1 MIQPR
6 IYRAAFLPA
15 LLAVVIAAFSLE
27 GPPPAAP
34 QGLPA
39 DVLFDGSLA
48 SSTVNTIL
56 QDAPDRRAG
65 RPGDER
71 AANRVATTL
80 RGLGYGTSHD
90 RFTDD
95 GVPLDNVIGRRPGL
109 SEHELVVLANRDA
122 LSVPD
127 ATGSA
132 ADTAA
137 LIAVGRV
144 FSGRA
149 VHKTIVLASVDGGSR
164 GNVGAQRFVDAERQA
179 GRQIDAVIVLSATG
193 APRSPG
199 SLVID
204 WSGDTR
210 RGGLGLHRTASDSLR
225 AELGT
230 DGGSGPA
237 PLAQLARLAFPV
249 GIGAQGPLLTDGAP
263 AVRISGS
270 GELAP
275 PPAEGGPRGI
285 DSTRYG
291 AIGRSV
297 LRIISALDGA
307 RQPPPHGP
315 RAYLTVGGQVMPG
328 WALALLA
335 ATLILPALIASIDA
349 LARVRRRGHPVVRW
363 FWWVAAGV
371 VPFLAGLGAGK
382 LLVVVGLARDAPG
395 SALDPRGVAVNGA
408 AAANVAV
415 VAVIVVGSWV
425 LLRSPILLRVRPLS
439 NPSAPG
445 AAVATALAMC
455 AVTVG
460 TFVVNPYAALL
471 LALPLNCWM
480 VAVLTDT
487 SLARRAVL
495 VAIGLLPGVLV
506 VAVYM
511 NELDLGPL
519 GAAWYLFLLVT
530 GGAAGIV
537 STLLGC
543 AVLGVFASV
552 LAIVVAHA
560 RPQPPEAIGEA
571 PRRRPGPPVVTPRPG
586 GRSVRREES
595 AASPSS

>member
-1 MIQPR
+1 MRGGSLDISQSLTIQIVGWSEVGASNLIQPR

-164 GNVGAQRFVDAERQA
+164 RMD
-179 GRQIDAVIVLSATG
+179 
-193 APRSPG
+193 P
-199 SLVID
+199 
-204 WSGDTR
+204 
-210 RGGLGLHRTASDSLR
+210 
-225 AELGT
+225 
-230 DGGSGPA
+230 
-237 PLAQLARLAFPV
+237 
-249 GIGAQGPLLTDGAP
+249 
-263 AVRISGS
+263 
-270 GELAP
+270 
-275 PPAEGGPRGI
+275 
-285 DSTRYG
+285 TRYG
-291 AIGRSV
+291 AIGRPV

-371 VPFLAGLGAGK
+371 VPFLAGLGAG
-382 LLVVVGLARDAPG
+382 
-395 SALDPRGVAVNGA
+395 
-408 AAANVAV
+408 
-415 VAVIVVGSWV
+415 
-425 LLRSPILLRVRPLS
+425 
-439 NPSAPG
+439 
-445 AAVATALAMC
+445 
-455 AVTVG
+455 
-460 TFVVNPYAALL
+460 
-471 LALPLNCWM
+471 
-480 VAVLTDT
+480 
-487 SLARRAVL
+487 
-495 VAIGLLPGVLV
+495 
-506 VAVYM
+506 
-511 NELDLGPL
+511 
-519 GAAWYLFLLVT
+519 
-530 GGAAGIV
+530 
-537 STLLGC
+537 
-543 AVLGVFASV
+543 
-552 LAIVVAHA
+552 
-560 RPQPPEAIGEA
+560 
-571 PRRRPGPPVVTPRPG
+571 
-586 GRSVRREES
+586 
-595 AASPSS
+595 